1 MKPEIPR
8 IDQER
13 AISPH
18 AQEIEYA
25 LILQRM
31 INAVKDDPAQMRL
44 TIYEFARARL
54 KLDTSWTE
62 EGERQRLLSAL
73 ETAIRG
79 VEDFSVR
86 HEEQER
92 LPPPNPR
99 TQIAPATP
107 ASPAR
112 ASATPLRPVTVAHDD
127 VLPPDGAYLHASEV
141 PLLELRERSLVSTLA
156 RFFVG
161 VLLFGLL
168 VGFAY
173 YKQQLPALRDHL
185 NFPQLTASKQ
195 NGPAPDT
202 PQQAGEIAGAKPPAA
217 VPNAPPFPV
226 PTDYGVYALNND
238 SLSELSALAER
249 VPDSRIAV
257 STPVEKPS
265 RTTLPDGKAKFIV
278 FRRDLVG
285 NTPDRIEVR
294 VVARVFRALSF
305 DARGKPVISPV
316 SDVWNIRN
324 IFYGFRVRPVAGNPE
339 MLLVQSEKPDFALPA
354 GRYVLV
360 LKDQAYDF
368 TVRGK
373 VTDLAQCLER
383 TDAANGAFYSECQ
396 KL

>member
-1 MKPEIPR
+1 
-8 IDQER
+8 
-13 AISPH
+13 
-18 AQEIEYA
+18 
-25 LILQRM
+25 M

-44 TIYEFARARL
+44 AIYEFARARL
-54 KLDTSWTE
+54 NVDTSRTE
-62 EGERQRLLSAL
+62 ESERNRLTSAL
-73 ETAIRG
+73 ETAIQG
-79 VEDFSVR
+79 VEAFSAR
-86 HEEQER
+86 REEKER
-92 LPPPNPR
+92 LPPPNPQ
-99 TQIAPATP
+99 TQIAPV
-107 ASPAR
+107 AR
-112 ASATPLRPVTVAHDD
+112 AAPPPATRGSATSLRPVTPAQEDIL
-127 VLPPDGAYLHASEV
+127 LPDRDYPRASEL
-141 PLLELRERSLVSTLA
+141 PFLETRERSLVSTLA

-161 VLLFGLL
+161 MLLFGLL
-168 VGFAY
+168 VGLAY
-173 YKQQLPALRDHL
+173 YRQRLPVLRDHL
-185 NFPQLTASKQ
+185 NFPQLTASSLEQ
-195 NGPAPDT
+195 PAASPS
-202 PQQAGEIAGAKPPAA
+202 PGAAQQAGETAGVKQVAA
-217 VPNAPPFPV
+217 VSNAPPFPV

-324 IFYGFRVRPVAGNPE
+324 ISYGFRVRPVPGNPE
-339 MLLVQSEKPDFALPA
+339 MLLVQSEKPDFTLPA

-368 TVRGK
+368 TVGGK